1 MVKNVYVKIPIV
13 RREPDSVGTVLVV
26 MERYVRPGEPSPC
39 TPMYKTGATGSELNL
54 SPGKTIGR

>member
-39 TPMYKTGATGSELNL
+39 TKLEQPDLN
-54 SPGKTIGR
+54 